1 MMQGRKSN
9 IGRGEADIE
18 RVRRGVYVPP
28 PTEGLLVKIG
38 SGSTIASGAYMW
50 LYEWAECQVDT
61 NYRPVVKTNG
71 LTGLAI
77 SISELGNYG
86 TAFVAHGVANANI
99 PAGFAP
105 VKINVG
111 AMAWIVPH
119 RRDTT
124 SALLW
129 LIVNVQ
135 AIDGVCS
142 I

>member
-1 MMQGRKSN
+1 MSRGKRSVL
-9 IGRGEADIE
+9 GRGEADIE
-18 RVRRGVYVPP
+18 RVRTKVYVPP
-28 PTEGLLVKIG
+28 PVEGLLVKIG
-38 SGSTIASGAYMW
+38 SSTAITANPYMF
-50 LYEWAECQVDT
+50 LYEWSECQVDA

-71 LTGLAI
+71 LGGLAI

-86 TAFVAHGVANANI
+86 TAYVAHGVANANI

-111 AMAWIVPH
+111 AMAWIVPS
-119 RRDTT
+119 RRDTS

-135 AIDGVCS
+135 AIDGVCTT
-142 I
+142 

>member
-1 MMQGRKSN
+1 MSRGRKS
-9 IGRGEADIE
+9 ILGRGETDIE
-18 RVRRGVYVPP
+18 RVRTKVYVPP
-28 PTEGLLVKIG
+28 ATTGLLVKIG
-38 SGSTIASGAYMW
+38 SGSVIASNTFMW
-50 LYEWAECQVDT
+50 LYEWSECQVDS
-61 NYRPVVKTNG
+61 NYRPVVKANG

-86 TAFVAHGVANANI
+86 LAYVAHGVANANI

-105 VKINVG
+105 VKINIG

-142 I
+142 T

>member
-38 SGSTIASGAYMW
+38 SGSVIASGTFMW

-61 NYRPVVKTNG
+61 NYRPVVKANG

-86 TAFVAHGVANANI
+86 TAYVAHGVANANI

-135 AIDGVCS
+135 AIDGVC

>member
-1 MMQGRKSN
+1 MSRGKRSVL
-9 IGRGEADIE
+9 GRGEADIE
-18 RVRRGVYVPP
+18 RVRTKVYVPP
-28 PTEGLLVKIG
+28 PVEGLLVKIG
-38 SGSTIASGAYMW
+38 SSSAIASNPYMF
-50 LYEWAECQVDT
+50 LYEWSECQVDA

-71 LTGLAI
+71 LGGLAI

-86 TAFVAHGVANANI
+86 TAYVAHGVANANI

-105 VKINVG
+105 VKINSG
-111 AMAWIVPH
+111 AMAWIVPS
-119 RRDTT
+119 RRDTS

-142 I
+142 S